1 MRVCKIDLGEAVMS
15 EAQKPAKAVVIG
27 VGAYAGLGAAL
38 CRRFAAEG
46 KHVLV
51 ASRTAEQ
58 IEEIASGIRAHG
70 GQATAVQTDAT
81 DEDDV
86 VSLFDM
92 AMADG
97 DTGPADLVVFNA
109 GNNARGDLDS
119 MSAEFF
125 EDVWRSRCLSGF
137 LVGREA
143 SRRLGGRGHGTVI
156 FTGATASLRSRP
168 PFTAFASA
176 KAALR
181 AIAQSMARDLGPK
194 GVHVAHVIIDGGIN
208 GERLRSRAP
217 DIAERL
223 GEDGLLDPDA
233 IADAYWH
240 LHTQS
245 RTAWTFELDLRPAKE
260 AF

>member
-1 MRVCKIDLGEAVMS
+1 MS
-15 EAQKPAKAVVIG
+15 EQKKPGKAIVVG
-27 VGAYAGLGAAL
+27 VGPYAGLGAAL

-46 KHVLV
+46 HHVLV
-51 ASRTAEQ
+51 ASRTAGQ
-58 IEEIASGIRAHG
+58 IEEIASGIRANG
-70 GQATAVQTDAT
+70 GKATAVPTDAT
-81 DEDDV
+81 SEGDV
-86 VSLFDM
+86 VRLFDM
-92 AMADG
+92 AMAD
-97 DTGPADLVVFNA
+97 DETGPLDLVAFNA

-143 SRRLGGRGHGTVI
+143 SRRLGALGRGTVI

-176 KAALR
+176 KAGLR
-181 AIAQSMARDLGPK
+181 ALAQSMARDLGPK

-217 DIAERL
+217 DIIEKL

-260 AF
+260 SF

>member
-1 MRVCKIDLGEAVMS
+1 MS
-15 EAQKPAKAVVIG
+15 KLAKATKAVVIG
-27 VGAYAGLGAAL
+27 VGPNAGLGAAL

-46 KHVLV
+46 HHVLV

-58 IEEIASGIRAHG
+58 IEAIASSIRADG
-70 GQATAVQTDAT
+70 GKATAVPTDAT
-81 DEDDV
+81 KEDDV
-86 VSLFDM
+86 VRLFDR
-92 AMADG
+92 AMTD
-97 DTGPADLVVFNA
+97 DETGPANLIAFNA
-109 GNNARGDLDS
+109 GNNARGALDT
-119 MSAEFF
+119 MSLEFF

-143 SRRLGGRGHGTVI
+143 SRRLGAQGHGTVI

-181 AIAQSMARDLGPK
+181 AVAQSMARDLGPK

-217 DIAERL
+217 DIIDKV

-240 LHTQS
+240 LHRQKH
-245 RTAWTFELDLRPAKE
+245 TAWTFELDLRPAKE
-260 AF
+260 SF

>member
-1 MRVCKIDLGEAVMS
+1 MS
-15 EAQKPAKAVVIG
+15 KSAKPTKAVVVG
-27 VGAYAGLGAAL
+27 VGPYAGLGAAL

-46 KHVLV
+46 HHVLV
-51 ASRTAEQ
+51 ASRTAER
-58 IEEIASGIRAHG
+58 IEEIASGIRDEG
-70 GQATAVQTDAT
+70 GKATAVPTDAT
-81 DEDDV
+81 KEDDV
-86 VSLFDM
+86 VRLFDM
-92 AMADG
+92 AMAD
-97 DTGPADLVVFNA
+97 DETGPADLIAFNA
-109 GNNARGDLDS
+109 GNNARGDLDD

-143 SRRLGGRGHGTVI
+143 SRRLATLGRGTVI

-217 DIAERL
+217 DIIERL

-260 AF
+260 SF

>member
-1 MRVCKIDLGEAVMS
+1 MVS
-15 EAQKPAKAVVIG
+15 ENSKKPKAVVVG
-27 VGAYAGLGAAL
+27 VGPYAGLGAAL

-46 KHVLV
+46 YHVLV
-51 ASRTAEQ
+51 ASRTAET
-58 IEEIASGIRAHG
+58 IEEIADGIRQSG
-70 GQATAVQTDAT
+70 GSASAVPTDAT
-81 DEDDV
+81 NETDV
-86 VSLFDM
+86 LNLFDK
-92 AMADG
+92 AMTDD
-97 DTGPADLVVFNA
+97 DTAPADLVAFNA
-109 GNNARGDLDS
+109 GNNASGDLDT
-119 MSAEFF
+119 MSADFF
-125 EDVWRSRCLSGF
+125 EDVWRTRCLGGF

-143 SRRLGGRGHGTVI
+143 SRRLGGKGQGTII

-208 GERLRSRAP
+208 GERLRTRAP
-217 DIAERL
+217 DLAAKL

-245 RTAWTFELDLRPAKE
+245 KTAWTFELDLRPAKE
-260 AF
+260 SF

>member
-1 MRVCKIDLGEAVMS
+1 MNESAKAT
-15 EAQKPAKAVVIG
+15 KAVVIG
-27 VGAYAGLGAAL
+27 VGPYAGLGAAL

-46 KHVLV
+46 HHVLV

-58 IEEIASGIRAHG
+58 IEAIASGIRNDG
-70 GQATAVQTDAT
+70 GKASAVPTDAT
-81 DEDDV
+81 KEDDIV
-86 VSLFDM
+86 RLFDR
-92 AMADG
+92 AMTNDE
-97 DTGPADLVVFNA
+97 TGPADLIVFNA
-109 GNNARGDLDS
+109 GNNARGELDT
-119 MSAEFF
+119 MSLEFF

-143 SRRLGGRGHGTVI
+143 SRRLGAQGHGTVI

-181 AIAQSMARDLGPK
+181 AVAQSMARDLGPK

-208 GERLRSRAP
+208 GERLRSRVP
-217 DIAERL
+217 DIIDRL

-240 LHTQS
+240 LHCQHP
-245 RTAWTFELDLRPAKE
+245 TAWTFELDLRPARE
-260 AF
+260 SF

>member
-1 MRVCKIDLGEAVMS
+1 MS
-15 EAQKPAKAVVIG
+15 DQKRPGKAIVVG

-46 KHVLV
+46 HHVLV
-51 ASRTAEQ
+51 ASRTAER
-58 IEEIASGIRAHG
+58 IEAIADGIRANG
-70 GQATAVQTDAT
+70 GKATAVATDAT
-81 DEDDV
+81 SEDDV
-86 VSLFDM
+86 LKLFDL
-92 AMADG
+92 AMAD
-97 DTGPADLVVFNA
+97 DETGPLDLVAFNA

-119 MSAEFF
+119 MSAAFF
-125 EDVWRSRCLSGF
+125 EDVWRTRCLGGF

-143 SRRLGGRGHGTVI
+143 SRRLGAQGHGTVI
-156 FTGATASLRSRP
+156 FTGATASVRSRP

-217 DIAERL
+217 EIAERL

-240 LHTQS
+240 LHTQA

-260 AF
+260 SF

>member
-1 MRVCKIDLGEAVMS
+1 MS
-15 EAQKPAKAVVIG
+15 EQKKPGKAIVVG
-27 VGAYAGLGAAL
+27 VGPHAGLGAAL

-46 KHVLV
+46 HHVLV
-51 ASRTAEQ
+51 ASRTAGQ
-58 IEEIASGIRAHG
+58 IEEIASGIRADG
-70 GQATAVQTDAT
+70 GKATAVPTDAT
-81 DEDDV
+81 SEGDV
-86 VSLFDM
+86 VRLFDM
-92 AMADG
+92 AMAD
-97 DTGPADLVVFNA
+97 DETGPLDLVAFNA

-143 SRRLGGRGHGTVI
+143 SRRLGALGRGTVI

-176 KAALR
+176 KAGLR
-181 AIAQSMARDLGPK
+181 ALAQSMARDLGPK

-217 DIAERL
+217 DIIEKL

-260 AF
+260 SF

>member
-1 MRVCKIDLGEAVMS
+1 MS
-15 EAQKPAKAVVIG
+15 ERKKPTKAIVVG
-27 VGAYAGLGAAL
+27 VGPYAGLGAAL

-46 KHVLV
+46 HHVLV

-58 IEEIASGIRAHG
+58 IEKIADGIRTDG
-70 GQATAVQTDAT
+70 GKATAVPTDAAK
-81 DEDDV
+81 EDDV
-86 VSLFDM
+86 VRLFDM
-92 AMADG
+92 AMAD
-97 DTGPADLVVFNA
+97 DETAPADLVAFNV

-125 EDVWRSRCLSGF
+125 EEVWRTRCLSGF

-143 SRRLGGRGHGTVI
+143 SRRLGALGRGMVI

-181 AIAQSMARDLGPK
+181 ALAQSMARDLGPK
-194 GVHVAHVIIDGGIN
+194 GVHIAHVIIDGGIN
-208 GERLRSRAP
+208 GERLQKRAP
-217 DIAERL
+217 DIVERL

-233 IADAYWH
+233 IADAYWY
-240 LHTQS
+240 LYTQA

-260 AF
+260 SF

>member
-1 MRVCKIDLGEAVMS
+1 MS
-15 EAQKPAKAVVIG
+15 EQKKPGKAIVVG

-46 KHVLV
+46 HHVLV

-58 IEEIASGIRAHG
+58 IEEIASGIRAKG
-70 GQATAVQTDAT
+70 GKATAVPTDAT
-81 DEDDV
+81 SEDDV
-86 VSLFDM
+86 VRLFDM
-92 AMADG
+92 AMADD
-97 DTGPADLVVFNA
+97 DTGPLDLVAFNA

-119 MSAEFF
+119 MSVEFF

-143 SRRLGGRGHGTVI
+143 SRRLGALGRGTVI

-194 GVHVAHVIIDGGIN
+194 GIHVAHVIIDGGIN
-208 GERLRSRAP
+208 GERLRNRAP
-217 DIAERL
+217 DVIERL

-245 RTAWTFELDLRPAKE
+245 RTAWTFELDLRPAQE
-260 AF
+260 SF

>member
-1 MRVCKIDLGEAVMS
+1 MS
-15 EAQKPAKAVVIG
+15 KPTKAIVIG

-46 KHVLV
+46 HHVLV
-51 ASRTAEQ
+51 ASRTAGQ
-58 IEEIASGIRAHG
+58 IEEIASGIRAG
-70 GQATAVQTDAT
+70 GGKATAVQTDAT
-81 DEDDV
+81 NEDDV
-86 VSLFDM
+86 IKLFDI
-92 AMADG
+92 AMAND
-97 DTGPADLVVFNA
+97 DTGPADLVAFNA
-109 GNNARGDLDS
+109 GNNARCDLDT

-125 EDVWRSRCLSGF
+125 EDVWRSRCMSGF

-143 SRRLGGRGHGTVI
+143 SRRLGAQGHGTVI

-168 PFTAFASA
+168 PFAAFASA
-176 KAALR
+176 KAGLR

-208 GERLRSRAP
+208 GERLQKRAP
-217 DIAERL
+217 DIAKRL

-240 LHTQS
+240 LHSQS

-260 AF
+260 SF

>member
-1 MRVCKIDLGEAVMS
+1 MNDRT
-15 EAQKPAKAVVIG
+15 KPAKAVVVG
-27 VGAYAGLGAAL
+27 VGPYAGLGAAL

-46 KHVLV
+46 HHVLV

-58 IEEIASGIRAHG
+58 IEAIASGIRAKG
-70 GQATAVQTDAT
+70 GRATAVQTDAT
-81 DEDDV
+81 VEDDV
-86 VSLFDM
+86 VRLFDM
-92 AMADG
+92 AMADD
-97 DTGPADLVVFNA
+97 DTGPADLVAFNA

-119 MSAEFF
+119 MSMAFF

-143 SRRLGGRGHGTVI
+143 SRRFGALGRGTVI

-181 AIAQSMARDLGPK
+181 AIAQSLARDLGPK

-217 DIAERL
+217 DIVERL

-240 LHTQS
+240 LHSQA

-260 AF
+260 SF

>member
-1 MRVCKIDLGEAVMS
+1 MGEQ
-15 EAQKPAKAVVIG
+15 EKPGKAVVVG
-27 VGAYAGLGAAL
+27 VGASAGLGAAL

-46 KHVLV
+46 HHVLV

-58 IEEIASGIRAHG
+58 IEEIASGIRAQG
-70 GQATAVQTDAT
+70 GKATAVPTDAT
-81 DEDDV
+81 SEDDV
-86 VSLFDM
+86 VRLFDM
-92 AMADG
+92 AMADDG
-97 DTGPADLVVFNA
+97 TGPLDLVAFNA
-109 GNNARGDLDS
+109 GNNARGDLNS

-125 EDVWRSRCLSGF
+125 EDVWRSRCLGGF

-143 SRRLGGRGHGTVI
+143 SRRLGALGRGTVI

-208 GERLRSRAP
+208 GERLKMRAP
-217 DIAERL
+217 DIIERL

-240 LHTQS
+240 LHKQA

-260 AF
+260 SF

>member
-1 MRVCKIDLGEAVMS
+1 MTE
-15 EAQKPAKAVVIG
+15 PARAMKAVVIG
-27 VGAYAGLGAAL
+27 VGPYAGLGAAL
-38 CRRFAAEG
+38 CRRFALEG
-46 KHVLV
+46 HHVLV

-58 IEEIASGIRAHG
+58 IEAIASGIRADG
-70 GQATAVQTDAT
+70 GKATAVPTDAT
-81 DEDDV
+81 EEDDV
-86 VSLFDM
+86 VRLFDQ
-92 AMADG
+92 AMAD
-97 DTGPADLVVFNA
+97 DETGPANLIVFNA
-109 GNNARGDLDS
+109 GNNARGELDT
-119 MSAEFF
+119 MSLEFF

-143 SRRLGGRGHGTVI
+143 SRRLGTQGHGTVI

-181 AIAQSMARDLGPK
+181 AVAQSMARDLGPK

-208 GERLRSRAP
+208 GERLRSRVP
-217 DIAERL
+217 DIIDKL

-240 LHTQS
+240 LHCQK

-260 AF
+260 SF

>member
-1 MRVCKIDLGEAVMS
+1 LS
-15 EAQKPAKAVVIG
+15 KPEKPTPEKPTKAVVVG
-27 VGAYAGLGAAL
+27 VGPHAGLGGAL

-46 KHVLV
+46 HHVLV
-51 ASRTAEQ
+51 ASRTAER
-58 IEEIASGIRAHG
+58 IEEIANGFRADG
-70 GQATAVQTDAT
+70 GQATAVPTDAT
-81 DEDDV
+81 VEDDV
-86 VSLFDM
+86 VRLFDR
-92 AMADG
+92 AMADD

-109 GNNARGDLDS
+109 GNNARGDLDT
-119 MSAEFF
+119 MSVAFF

-143 SRRLGGRGHGTVI
+143 SRRFGAQGHGTVI

-181 AIAQSMARDLGPK
+181 ALVQSMARDLGPK

-217 DIAERL
+217 EIVEKL

-240 LHTQS
+240 LHSQA
-245 RTAWTFELDLRPAKE
+245 RTAWTFELGLRPAKE
-260 AF
+260 SF

>member
-1 MRVCKIDLGEAVMS
+1 MS
-15 EAQKPAKAVVIG
+15 EHGKPGKAIVVG
-27 VGAYAGLGAAL
+27 VGAHAGLGAAL
-38 CRRFAAEG
+38 CRRFAADG
-46 KHVLV
+46 HHVLV
-51 ASRTAEQ
+51 ASRTVEQ
-58 IEEIASGIRAHG
+58 IEEIASGIRAQG
-70 GQATAVQTDAT
+70 GKATAVPTDAT
-81 DEDDV
+81 SEDDV
-86 VSLFDM
+86 IRLFDM
-92 AMADG
+92 AMVD
-97 DTGPADLVVFNA
+97 DETGPLDLVAFNA
-109 GNNARGDLDS
+109 GNNARGDLDN

-125 EDVWRSRCLSGF
+125 EDVWRSRCLGGF

-143 SRRLGGRGHGTVI
+143 SRRLGALGRGTVI

-208 GERLRSRAP
+208 GEKLRDRAP
-217 DIAERL
+217 AVIEKL

-260 AF
+260 SF